1 MDSQCAVVPTTP
13 VPHPLLRPS
22 AGSEERDSGSS
33 DASLVEGM
41 AAGEPAAFEELHRR
55 YSSILHALT
64 LRMLRNTEDAR
75 DAVQET
81 FVQAWRLAPR
91 YRRNRAS
98 VSTWLGMMARS
109 RALDHLRRRRTRAES
124 ATEPQDQLEE
134 GVPARGAENLLHSQ
148 RKERVQAALADIPM
162 PQREVLELRFWHGLT
177 QTEIA
182 AEIGIPLGTVKTRT
196 LLAFRKLREGLVDE
210 IGDLL

>member
-1 MDSQCAVVPTTP
+1 MDSQCAVAAAA
-13 VPHPLLRPS
+13 PLPPPLRPS
-22 AGSEERDSGSS
+22 DRTPDEP
-33 DASLVEGM
+33 DAALVEGM

-81 FVQAWRLAPR
+81 FAQAWRLAPR
-91 YRRNRAS
+91 YRRSLAS

-109 RALDHLRRRRTRAES
+109 RALDHLRRRQTRAET
-124 ATEPQDQLEE
+124 AIEPQDHFEE
-134 GVPARGAENLLHSQ
+134 GVPARGAENLLHAQ
-148 RKERVQAALADIPM
+148 RRERVQAALARIPP

-182 AEIGIPLGTVKTRT
+182 EEIGIPLGTVKTRT
-196 LLAFRKLREGLVDE
+196 LLAFKKLRQGLAGE
-210 IGDLL
+210 IEDLL